1 MTALR
6 LPIAGHRASLI
17 LAVLFFVVSISL
29 YSPLQIWVLILSGCA
44 ALVRVALYLGWYNH
58 APSSRTVNLLALLSG
73 VTLAWFSQELG
84 LLLSMINLL
93 VMACSLKLML
103 MSRKKDF
110 LQMFASSLFLIGC
123 GFIFSQSMSAT
134 AFYLAMQVGLLV
146 ALASLFSPGMPLL
159 RQLKKLATMSLQA
172 LPIAVVLFLILPQ
185 LPPLWKMP
193 TAKNTTTGLS
203 DTVTPG
209 DIASLSQSDELAF
222 NATFENSLPAAQDRY
237 WRAITMEHFDGKS
250 WSVSDTRRKIR
261 AQYKFAGQEFTPD
274 TTGPYY
280 DYQVIAEATGKSW
293 LYGIDVAVAHT
304 QPSRDYIW
312 QSADYQLIASQP
324 LMSKRAYRL
333 RSFPRMPLNQ
343 TLLNMDT
350 RLNLQLPGSGNPA
363 TREWAA
369 ELREQYPDDRVFIRQ
384 VLNFFVEQEFRYTL
398 NPDPMPLNP
407 VDTFLFERQA
417 GFCTHYASAMAYV
430 LRLGGIPARL
440 VTGYHGGEALKDN
453 VLSVRQYDA
462 HAWIEAMLG
471 EQGWVRFD
479 PTSVVSPARVSFGL
493 QQALEESGESLSESP
508 FSGLYSLPMMES
520 LRLFMAN
527 ADYLWSR
534 WVLGFDAESRENL
547 LERILG
553 EVTVWRL
560 TLFFLSVLA
569 GIAIILGFYFLPRW
583 QANDIS
589 AHRKLTN
596 RAEKALVRY
605 TGMAREQRSL
615 REYEKAVAPYL
626 SKDASAALHR
636 IVSGFEALEY
646 APDNRTQTVLSD
658 MALALKSLRNSL
670 SGKHGAIH
678 TSSHPGQ

>member
-1 MTALR
+1 MTAPR

-17 LAVLFFVVSISL
+17 LAMLFFIVSLSL

-58 APSSRTVNLLALLSG
+58 APSSRTVNLLALLCG
-73 VTLAWFSQELG
+73 VTLAWFSLDLG

-103 MSRKKDF
+103 MTRKKDF

-159 RQLKKLATMSLQA
+159 RQLRKLGVMSLQA
-172 LPIAVVLFLILPQ
+172 LPIAIVLFLILPQ

-193 TAKNTTTGLS
+193 TAKSATTGLS

-222 NATFENSLPAAQDRY
+222 NATFESALPAAQDRY

-250 WSVSDTRRKIR
+250 WSVSDTRREIR
-261 AQYKFAGQEFTPD
+261 AQYKLFGQEFTPQ
-274 TTGPYY
+274 TTGPFY

-304 QPSRDYIW
+304 QASRDYIW
-312 QSADYQLIASQP
+312 QSSDYQLIASQP

-333 RSFPRMPLNQ
+333 RSFPRTPLNQ

-369 ELREQYPDDRVFIRQ
+369 ELRKQYPDDRAFIRQ
-384 VLNFFVEQEFRYTL
+384 VMNFFVEQEFRYTL

-407 VDTFLFERQA
+407 VDTFLFDRQA

-430 LRLGGIPARL
+430 LRLAGIPARL
-440 VTGYHGGEALKDN
+440 VTGYHGGEELKDN

-479 PTSVVSPARVSFGL
+479 PTSIVSPARVSFGL

-508 FSGLYSLPMMES
+508 FSGLYSLPMMDS

-534 WVLGFDAESRENL
+534 WVLGFDAASRENL

-553 EVTVWRL
+553 EITLWRL
-560 TLFFLSVLA
+560 TVFFLSVVA
-569 GIAIILGFYFLPRW
+569 GIALILALYFLPRW
-583 QANDIS
+583 QANDTTT
-589 AHRKLTN
+589 HRKLVN
-596 RAEKALVRY
+596 RAEKVLVRH
-605 TGMAREQRSL
+605 TGMARNARSL
-615 REYEKAVAPYL
+615 REYEKALAPHMPNE
-626 SKDASAALHR
+626 ATVALHQ
-636 IVSGFEALEY
+636 IISGFETLEY
-646 APDNRTQTVLSD
+646 APGRRAHSVSD
-658 MALALKSLRNSL
+658 EMKTALKTLRRSL
-670 SGKHGAIH
+670 SGKDGAAA
-678 TSSHPGQ
+678 SKARRG

>member
-17 LAVLFFVVSISL
+17 LAILFFIVSVSL

-58 APSSRTVNLLALLSG
+58 APSSRTVNLLALLCG
-73 VTLAWFSQELG
+73 VTLAWFSLDLG

-159 RQLKKLATMSLQA
+159 RQLRKLAVMSLQA
-172 LPIAVVLFLILPQ
+172 LPIAVILFLILPQ

-193 TAKNTTTGLS
+193 TAKSATTGLS

-222 NATFENSLPAAQDRY
+222 NATFENALPAAQDRY

-261 AQYKFAGQEFTPD
+261 AQYKLFGQEFTPE
-274 TTGPYY
+274 TTGPFY

-304 QPSRDYIW
+304 QASRDYIW

-333 RSFPRMPLNQ
+333 RSFPRTPLNQ
-343 TLLNMDT
+343 TLLNMDS
-350 RLNLQLPGSGNPA
+350 RLNLQLPDSGNPA
-363 TREWAA
+363 TREWVA
-369 ELREQYPDDRVFIRQ
+369 ELRKQYADDRVFIRQ
-384 VLNFFVEQEFRYTL
+384 VMNFFVEQKFRYTL
-398 NPDPMPLNP
+398 NPDPMPVNP
-407 VDTFLFERQA
+407 VDTFLFDRQA

-430 LRLGGIPARL
+430 LRLAGIPARL
-440 VTGYHGGEALKDN
+440 VTGYHGGEELKDN

-479 PTSVVSPARVSFGL
+479 PTSIVSPARVSFGL

-508 FSGLYSLPMMES
+508 FSGLYSLPMMDS

-553 EVTVWRL
+553 EITLWRL
-560 TLFFLSVLA
+560 TLFFLSVVA
-569 GIAIILGFYFLPRW
+569 GIAAILGVYFLPRW
-583 QANDIS
+583 RANDIP
-589 AHRKLTN
+589 AHRKLIN
-596 RAEKALVRY
+596 RAEKVLFRH
-605 TGMAREQRSL
+605 TGIARNQRAL
-615 REYEKAVAPYL
+615 REYEDAVSLHL
-626 SKDASAALHR
+626 SDEAALALHR
-636 IVSGFEALEY
+636 LIGGFETLEY
-646 APDNRTQTVLSD
+646 APQQRPQSILID
-658 MALALKSLRNSL
+658 MKTALKTLRASL
-670 SGKHGAIH
+670 STNGTDAKPS
-678 TSSHPGQ
+678 TPPG

>member
-17 LAVLFFVVSISL
+17 LAIVFFVVSLSL
-29 YSPLQIWVLILSGCA
+29 FTPLQIWVLILSGCA

-73 VTLAWFSQELG
+73 VTLAWFSLDLG

-103 MSRKKDF
+103 MTRKKDF

-123 GFIFSQSMSAT
+123 GFIFSQSMGAT
-134 AFYLAMQVGLLV
+134 AFYLATQVGLLV

-159 RQLKKLATMSLQA
+159 RQLKKLAVMSVQA
-172 LPIAVVLFLILPQ
+172 LPIAVVMFLILPQ

-193 TAKNTTTGLS
+193 TSKSATTGLS

-222 NATFENSLPAAQDRY
+222 NATFENRLPAAQDRY

-261 AQYKFAGQEFTPD
+261 AQYKLFGQEFTPD
-274 TTGPYY
+274 TTGPFY

-293 LYGIDVAVAHT
+293 LYGIDVAVAYT
-304 QPSRDYIW
+304 QASRDYIW

-333 RSFPRMPLNQ
+333 RSYPRTPLNQ
-343 TLLNMDT
+343 TLLNMDS
-350 RLNLQLPGSGNPA
+350 RLNLQLPDRGNPA
-363 TREWAA
+363 TAEWVAD
-369 ELREQYPDDRVFIRQ
+369 LRQQYPDDRAFIRQ
-384 VLNFFVEQEFRYTL
+384 VMNYFVQQGFRYTL
-398 NPDPMPLNP
+398 NPDPMPVNP
-407 VDTFLFERQA
+407 VDTFLFEKQA

-430 LRLGGIPARL
+430 LRLAGIPARL

-508 FSGLYSLPMMES
+508 FSGMYSLPMMDS

-547 LERILG
+547 LERLLG
-553 EVTVWRL
+553 ELTLWRL
-560 TLFFLSVLA
+560 TVFFLSVVA
-569 GIAIILGFYFLPRW
+569 GIALILALYFLPRW
-583 QANDIS
+583 QAESPS
-589 AHRKLTN
+589 AHRKLIN
-596 RAEKALVRY
+596 RAEKALTRY
-605 TGMAREQRSL
+605 TGESRAQRSL
-615 REYEKAVAPYL
+615 REYQHAVSSYL
-626 SKDASAALHR
+626 NADGATALAQLVR
-636 IVSGFEALEY
+636 GFEKLEY
-646 APDNRTQTVLSD
+646 AEAIDSQTTINE
-658 MALALKSLRNSL
+658 MKAALKRLLRAL
-670 SGKHGAIH
+670 SASKPSAEQ
-678 TSSHPGQ
+678 TAS